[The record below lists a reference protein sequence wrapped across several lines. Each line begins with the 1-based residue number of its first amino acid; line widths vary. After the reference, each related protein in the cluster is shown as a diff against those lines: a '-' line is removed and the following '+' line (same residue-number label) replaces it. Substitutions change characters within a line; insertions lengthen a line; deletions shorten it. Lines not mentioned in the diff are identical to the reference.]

1 MKVRVNPNIVAAFPT
16 HSVSIPAHSSKKVD
30 GRSPHSLITHQPS
43 QATPLL
49 SMFQHLEALRGAP
62 HIMRRQLLLILL
74 WLLSS
79 SSCSS
84 LLHIIDW
91 SNVSALKTRGHH
103 HRTRHITSLPS
114 SLPGHIH
121 ADDAQ
126 KDWARYSLHLSYKKA
141 GGILY
146 KQSILTPAEF
156 TTLQMAIDQM
166 NLKLTD
172 EKESSFATNRI
183 GALIGKESDVHRILS
198 CSEGSL
204 CRLVSGLADDDD
216 GSHEEEL
223 GKMILS
229 PDIPIEVSPSW
240 CIIMLHSEE
249 SSSFYC

>member
-1 MKVRVNPNIVAAFPT
+1 
-16 HSVSIPAHSSKKVD
+16 
-30 GRSPHSLITHQPS
+30 
-43 QATPLL
+43 
-49 SMFQHLEALRGAP
+49 
-62 HIMRRQLLLILL
+62 MRRQLLLILL

-84 LLHIIDW
+84 LLHIFDW
-91 SNVSALKTRGHH
+91 CNVSALKTRGHH

-114 SLPGHIH
+114 SLPGHNH

-183 GALIGKESDVHRILS
+183 GAVIGKESDVHRILS

-240 CIIMLHSEE
+240 CIIMLYSEE